1 MASDLEARV
10 QRLEAVEEIRQLA
23 SRYSLALDSRN
34 VPALVALFVE
44 DVEVHDGKVGREA
57 LAEWFDP
64 ILRPYTT
71 TFHIIGNHVIDF
83 VDDDHA
89 TGAVY
94 CRPEHEVG
102 DLWIVM
108 PVVYEDRYERQ
119 GGHWFFKSRRP
130 HAFYAAD
137 VLESPLQ
144 IEGRFHFPDNPFMT
158 RAVLPERWESW
169 QNFWAEAETDGAS
182 G

>member
-1 MASDLEARV
+1 MANDLEARV

-34 VPALVALFVE
+34 VEALAALFVK

-64 ILRPYTT
+64 VLRPYGV

-89 TGAVY
+89 TGHVY
-94 CRPEHEVG
+94 CRPEHEKD

-119 GGHWFFKSRRP
+119 DGHWYFKSRRP

-144 IEGRFHFPDNPFMT
+144 VEGRFHFPNNPFIT

-169 QNFWAEAETDGAS
+169 RKFWADTGTEGTDG
-182 G
+182 